1 MIIKL
6 KSLILESQRT
16 VELDSKLAALEA
28 DIRSKYPEIQSLV
41 IHITPDEKLYVS
53 ALSIKPQFRRRGK
66 GSDIMKELIKFAKDE
81 KIPIILQA
89 VPDTGKEEELKKFY
103 DRLGFASNTGDTFDP
118 DITPSEPITRY
129 IKPPKKLTEENE
141 ELQSISLITNT
152 VKKDLATA
160 AQKRYDK
167 WQQNEQGRSEEL
179 GYGGI
184 CHLIAD
190 DLIDVL
196 QTHNIYNCQ
205 TVCSNYQQHVYV
217 VGSYYIL
224 FDNYRYYEFEV
235 RLLNHQQLNDIYHHI
250 LVLHCVL
257 VHFVAIYHIFFE
269 QRLPN
274 LFLQ

>member
-89 VPDTGKEEELKKFY
+89 VPDKGKEEELKKFY

-118 DITPSEPITRY
+118 DITPSDPITRY

-141 ELQSISLITNT
+141 QLQSISLITNI
-152 VKKDLATA
+152 VKKDLAAA

-217 VGSYYIL
+217 VGKFIEGVYMIDIPYYLYETGGGFTWHKTPNVVFDESYIDVIRLDADPENFKDYIDD
-224 FDNYRYYEFEV
+224 F
-235 RLLNHQQLNDIYHHI
+235 
-250 LVLHCVL
+250 
-257 VHFVAIYHIFFE
+257 
-269 QRLPN
+269 
-274 LFLQ
+274 